1 MNLRDTISNLYHL
14 LHNKKDKIFMFFI
27 GSYPHRPES
36 NHELP
41 KIYNQL
47 LKLYIPIYRLYIDPN
62 YSTEP
67 NNNIINRLGKDFLI
81 HNNNISPS
89 EYSMIIEFCH
99 IAGITGNSLSI
110 IMEFTGI
117 DRTELYKKD
126 SITNYLYITPSDC
139 LGDTENILYNPII
152 EEKENNKYGF
162 FNPDKIEMLSKEII
176 KLKEN
181 TIKLKE
187 NTIKLNNLSKIELL
201 QETLKIRL
209 NDVGDIYRLLFNY
222 MKRKDIFDVTH
233 EINFIKDKTFFYKS
247 LDLLKMRMGYNTI
260 KTEEIIEDFL
270 KSDEID
276 FEIYI
281 KQKIQNIFIDCLI
294 LECKGDDILVNNQ
307 YDNILFDTPDEVYQ
321 IYQKLLNI
329 FQEVNII

>member
-181 TIKLKE
+181 TIKL

-201 QETLKIRL
+201 
-209 NDVGDIYRLLFNY
+209 
-222 MKRKDIFDVTH
+222 
-233 EINFIKDKTFFYKS
+233 
-247 LDLLKMRMGYNTI
+247 
-260 KTEEIIEDFL
+260 
-270 KSDEID
+270 
-276 FEIYI
+276 
-281 KQKIQNIFIDCLI
+281 
-294 LECKGDDILVNNQ
+294 
-307 YDNILFDTPDEVYQ
+307 
-321 IYQKLLNI
+321 
-329 FQEVNII
+329 